1 MYVSPI
7 LEEFLQGLQ
16 DLRDYWNN
24 WRAGKRAKGRAE
36 LRLME
41 NSCPHQAQ
49 QEDLN
54 REVQGP
60 MPKTPLH
67 ARLEGL
73 REGREAEAI
82 AATQYVLPKLF
93 CFFAN
98 PYLDLFMP
106 IFPESRAIGIEV
118 ICYIVLDVC

>member
-1 MYVSPI
+1 
-7 LEEFLQGLQ
+7 
-16 DLRDYWNN
+16 
-24 WRAGKRAKGRAE
+24 
-36 LRLME
+36 ME

-67 ARLEGL
+67 ARLEGF
-73 REGREAEAI
+73 RESREAEAI

-93 CFFAN
+93 WFFAN
-98 PYLDLFMP
+98 PYLD
-106 IFPESRAIGIEV
+106 IFPPNFAENRAIGIEV
-118 ICYIVLDVC
+118 ICYILPDYLLTISFTDLTIGDTPKKNAKGKRVAQQIMGLKALS

>member
-1 MYVSPI
+1 
-7 LEEFLQGLQ
+7 
-16 DLRDYWNN
+16 
-24 WRAGKRAKGRAE
+24 
-36 LRLME
+36 ME

-60 MPKTPLH
+60 MPKTSLH
-67 ARLEGL
+67 TRLEGF

-93 CFFAN
+93 WFFRKSIFEYFQAN
-98 PYLDLFMP
+98 
-106 IFPESRAIGIEV
+106 FPPKPSHWH
-118 ICYIVLDVC
+118 